1 MYALLIKDMSK
12 EKIEDKHSGK
22 NFIGGYL
29 SMGIRI
35 RFLLIFS
42 IALSIGL
49 LYGFTAMK
57 IMGICISK
65 DIHFYMSVD
74 VAEKLLVELVGYV
87 VIIYGFFAAFLIY
100 TIGNIPKFS
109 DEEYNGYKKVIV
121 KTMNVFVWI
130 TGFIAAFLFFFLL
143 SIYDLE
149 SERYIGEKFYDL
161 PAVAPAYVIF
171 FMLIISLLGYLVF
184 SLVMGLLHVRA
195 EKT

>member
-1 MYALLIKDMSK
+1 MSK

-22 NFIGGYL
+22 NFTGGYL

-42 IALSIGL
+42 IALGIGL
-49 LYGFTAMK
+49 LYGFTAVK

-65 DIHFYMSVD
+65 DVHFYMSVD
-74 VAEKLLVELVGYV
+74 AAKDLLGELVGYIV
-87 VIIYGFFAAFLIY
+87 LIYGFFAAFLIY

-109 DEEYNGYKKVIV
+109 DEEYNGYKKVIA
-121 KTMNVFVWI
+121 KTMNIFVWI
-130 TGFIAAFLFFFLL
+130 TGFIVAFLFFFLL
-143 SIYDLE
+143 SISALE
-149 SERYIGEKFYDL
+149 HERYTGGEFYDL
-161 PAVAPAYVIF
+161 PAVAQAYLIF

>member
-42 IALSIGL
+42 IALGIGL
-49 LYGFTAMK
+49 LYGFTAVG
-57 IMGICISK
+57 INICISE
-65 DIHFYMSVD
+65 DILFSMSVD
-74 VAEKLLVELVGYV
+74 VAEMLLVELVGYV

-109 DEEYNGYKKVIV
+109 DEKYNSYKKVISE
-121 KTMNVFVWI
+121 KMNIFVLI
-130 TGFIAAFLFFFLL
+130 TGFIVAFLFFFLW
-143 SIYDLE
+143 SIYWLE
-149 SERYIGEKFYDL
+149 FLRGKGYISTNL
-161 PAVAPAYVIF
+161 PALAPAYIIF

-184 SLVMGLLHVRA
+184 SLVIGLLHVRA